1 VSTIVFFTSDNG
13 PEGRKAAG
21 RTQGSTGGLRG
32 RKRDSHEGGIRV
44 AGLVRWPGQITPGR
58 VSKVPVIGS
67 DIFTTVLGIV
77 GIDTP
82 KDRTIDGADI
92 RPAFKG
98 ENVDRNVPLFWRTH
112 IAPAKSR
119 AAMRIG
125 DWKIVAD
132 ESLTEFQLYEI
143 QKDWQETKDL
153 ATEKPEKLAEMK
165 KKFLEVWK
173 GIEAE
178 GPREWWESEP
188 TKKSRGKPKK

>member
-1 VSTIVFFTSDNG
+1 
-13 PEGRKAAG
+13 
-21 RTQGSTGGLRG
+21 
-32 RKRDSHEGGIRV
+32 
-44 AGLVRWPGQITPGR
+44 
-58 VSKVPVIGS
+58 
-67 DIFTTVLGIV
+67 
-77 GIDTP
+77 
-82 KDRTIDGADI
+82 
-92 RPAFKG
+92 
-98 ENVDRNVPLFWRTH
+98 
-112 IAPAKSR
+112 
-119 AAMRIG
+119 MRIG

-153 ATEKPEKLAEMK
+153 ATEKSEKLAEMK